1 MTEKSYDRIVAFI
14 LENKDNFYRLAYLNI
29 DNRELALDL
38 VGNSVGHALDW
49 CNTLHDNMAVDIW
62 FYRILVDECR
72 NMERNTKKITDIDRA
87 EDEIKESEDNILQRI
102 KKLDFEHRTVFIL
115 CYFEDFVQGE
125 IAQIMR
131 MEPREVDLCLL
142 ELPQIL

>member
-14 LENKDNFYRLAYLNI
+14 LENKDKFYRLAYLNI
-29 DNRELALDL
+29 DNRELALDV
-38 VGNSVGHALDW
+38 VGKSAGHALDR
-49 CNTLHDNMAVDIW
+49 CITLHDDMAVDTW

-72 NMERNTKKITDIDRA
+72 KMECNTKIITDIDRA
-87 EDEIKESEDNILQRI
+87 EDDTKKSEDNILQRI
-102 KKLDFEHRTVFIL
+102 RALDFEHRTIFIL
-115 CYFEDFVQGE
+115 CYFENFALEE

-131 MEPREVDLCLL
+131 MEPREADLCLL